1 MSKFTHTWSKFLVLT
16 IIFNSRLR
24 YLLFWVCSNSQKVQL
39 SPLKRCKQL
48 LILDLMKE
56 VYSLCRKSWSETPLT
71 AISKKEVIE
80 EFGFNKNDLQLSL
93 ILRMDC
99 CKLWNLRSLINAKC
113 KLFSNF
119 RKRLYREEWSSSSRS
134 IFLQRYKTP
143 QLLCKMIQLRFSA
156 KAIIAIIFCA
166 KNQSFRRIL
175 WWRGNRIWTT

>member
-80 EFGFNKNDLQLSL
+80 EFGFNNYHWYWEWTAASSETCGPSSMPNVSFSPIFAKGCTEKNGVARVDLFFSRDTRLHSCFA
-93 ILRMDC
+93 R
-99 CKLWNLRSLINAKC
+99 W
-113 KLFSNF
+113 SNF
-119 RKRLYREEWSSSSRS
+119 GSLPRQS
-134 IFLQRYKTP
+134 
-143 QLLCKMIQLRFSA
+143 LL
-156 KAIIAIIFCA
+156 
-166 KNQSFRRIL
+166 
-175 WWRGNRIWTT
+175 